1 MKVVAIVQAR
11 MSSSR
16 LPKKVMKTIDGKTVI
31 QILLERLSLSKMIDE
46 IVVATSIE
54 SSDDVLV
61 EHLKKLGFKYFRGSE
76 SDVLSRYTGAAKDN
90 NADVVVR
97 ITGDCP
103 LVDSS
108 LVDECID
115 QFFKSACDY
124 LSNIEPPS
132 FPDGLDI
139 EVFSSSALRTAFSQ
153 ATDIFDR
160 EHVTPYLRAYS
171 GFVREKVVSKDDY

>member
-16 LPKKVMKTIDGKTVI
+16 LPKKVMKTVVGKTVI
-31 QILLERLSLSKMIDE
+31 QLLLERLSLSKRLNE
-46 IVVATSIE
+46 IVVATSTE

-61 EHLKKLGFKYFRGSE
+61 EHLKELGFKYFRGSE
-76 SDVLSRYTGAAKDN
+76 SDVLSRYMGAVETH

-108 LVDECID
+108 LVDLCVD
-115 QFFKSACDY
+115 KFCASGSDY
-124 LSNIEPPS
+124 LSNTDPPS

-139 EVFSSSALRTAFSQ
+139 EVFSSSALR
-153 ATDIFDR
+153 
-160 EHVTPYLRAYS
+160 
-171 GFVREKVVSKDDY
+171 